1 MLGLVLGGGAAKGYA
16 HIGVLKV
23 LDEEGLRPDI
33 VVGASMGA
41 LVGGFYAAGF
51 TPAEL
56 EEIACGVDK
65 KTKRWLF
72 EFTLSSQGLVD
83 GKNLVKYLDDHLK
96 EKTIEQLPMKF
107 AAIATDIEHEA
118 EVILDRGDLVQ
129 AIRAAISIPVL
140 FTPHLYSGRILID
153 GGFVNPLPV
162 TLAQQL
168 GATKIIAVNV
178 LHKPGYGQV
187 RLEPRVPSSKKYSMK
202 KVLEQIIALIF
213 ARLTD
218 YQAVHLKN
226 GLLINVDTR
235 SIGVSQFEKGKEA
248 ITRGYDEA
256 DKHRRAIR
264 KLARSRQP

>member
-1 MLGLVLGGGAAKGYA
+1 MLALVLGGGAAKGYA

-56 EEIACGVDK
+56 EEIACRIDK
-65 KTKRWLF
+65 KTKHWLF
-72 EFTLSSQGLVD
+72 ELTLSGQGLVD
-83 GKNLVKYLDDHLK
+83 GKNVIKYLDVYLK

-107 AAIATDIEHEA
+107 AAVATDIDNEA

-129 AIRAAISIPVL
+129 AIRAAISIPVV
-140 FTPHLYSGRILID
+140 FTPHLYSGRVLID

-178 LHKPGYGQV
+178 LHKPGYDQV
-187 RLEPRVPSSKKYSMK
+187 RLNAQVPTGKKYSMK
-202 KVLEQIIALIF
+202 QVLEQTIALIF

-218 YQAVHLKN
+218 YQAVHLEN

-235 SIGVSQFEKGKEA
+235 SIGVSQFEKGKAA
-248 ITRGYDEA
+248 IARGYDEA
-256 DKHRRAIR
+256 DKHRSAIR
-264 KLARSRQP
+264 KLARHR

>member
-1 MLGLVLGGGAAKGYA
+1 VLGLVLGGGAAKGYA

-23 LDEEGLRPDI
+23 LDEEGIRPDI

-51 TPAEL
+51 TGKEL
-56 EEIACGVDK
+56 EEIACRVDK
-65 KTKRWLF
+65 RTKRWLL

-83 GKNLVKYLDDHLK
+83 GKNVIKYLDDYLK

-107 AAIATDIEHEA
+107 AAVATDVENET

-129 AIRAAISIPVL
+129 AIRAAISIPVV

-153 GGFVNPLPV
+153 GGFVNPMPV

-178 LHKPGYGQV
+178 LHKPGYDQV
-187 RLEPRVPSSKKYSMK
+187 RLDPRVPSNKKYSMK
-202 KVLEQIIALIF
+202 KVLDQTIALIF

-218 YQAVHLKN
+218 HQARHLKN
-226 GLLINVDTR
+226 GLLVNVDTR
-235 SIGVSQFEKGKEA
+235 GIGVSQFEKGKEA
-248 ITRGYDEA
+248 IARGYEEA
-256 DKHRRAIR
+256 DKHRKAIR
-264 KLARSRQP
+264 KAVSSR